1 MRQRLR
7 ALARPFQHR
16 DYRLYFAG
24 QLLSFVGNW
33 MQSAA
38 QAWLVYR
45 LTDAPVM
52 LGLVAF
58 AGQAP
63 VFLLATIGG
72 AIADRHGRQRVLW
85 YAQWGGLAIAA
96 GLALLTASGRISP
109 PLILLFA
116 TLSGVLSAFEIPARQ
131 ALLADLVGKKE
142 LLGAVA
148 MNSALVNA
156 ARILGPVLAGLLIA
170 ASGEALC
177 FALNGVS
184 YLAMILAL
192 SRMQPRTPTP
202 ARGSFMAQALD
213 GLRFA
218 LTTAPVR
225 ALLALLAV
233 ASIMGSPYLVLMPVF
248 AREIFAGGPRTL
260 GLLLGAA
267 GSGALLGALV
277 LASRDGVRGLG
288 HWVVVAAAIFG
299 VSLIAFSQA
308 RSLWLALALLPA
320 VGFGM
325 IVQMAATNTLIQV
338 MAPDRLRARVLAVYS
353 MTLLGMAPLGG
364 LLAGA
369 LAHSLGARW
378 TVSLGGAVCLVAA
391 AVFHRRLPHLR
402 AQAQAFIVAHG
413 AASGEPPA
421 SSGVPVAAPR
431 QPSTKP

>member
-1 MRQRLR
+1 MKQRLR

-24 QLLSFVGNW
+24 QLLSFIGNW

-63 VFLLATIGG
+63 VFLLATVGG
-72 AIADRHGRQRVLW
+72 AVADRHGRQRVLW
-85 YAQWGGLAIAA
+85 YAQWCGLAIAA
-96 GLALLTASGRISP
+96 GLALLTASGHISAE
-109 PLILLFA
+109 LILLFA
-116 TLSGVLSAFEIPARQ
+116 ALGGVVSAFEIPARQ

-156 ARILGPVLAGLLIA
+156 ARILGPMLAGLLIA
-170 ASGEALC
+170 MSGEAIC
-177 FALNGVS
+177 FALNGLS

-192 SRMQPRTPTP
+192 SRMQARTPIP
-202 ARGSFMAQALD
+202 APGAFMAQALD

-218 LTTAPVR
+218 FNTVPVR
-225 ALLALLAV
+225 SLLALLAV

-248 AREIFAGGPRTL
+248 AREVFAGGPRTL

-288 HWVVVAAAIFG
+288 HWVVFAAAIFG

-308 RSLWLALALLPA
+308 RSLWLAVALLPA
-320 VGFGM
+320 AGFGM

-378 TVSLGGAVCLVAA
+378 TVSLGGAVCLIGA
-391 AVFHRRLPHLR
+391 AVFYRRLPQLR
-402 AQAQAFIVAHG
+402 AQAQAFIVAQG
-413 AASGEPPA
+413 AASGEPPGG
-421 SSGVPVAAPR
+421 STLPVATPR
-431 QPSTKP
+431 KP

>member
-1 MRQRLR
+1 MKRRLR
-7 ALARPFQHR
+7 ALAKPFQHR

-63 VFLLATIGG
+63 VFLLATVGG

-85 YAQWGGLAIAA
+85 YAQWAGLAIAA
-96 GLALLTASGRISP
+96 GLATLTASGHISP
-109 PLILLFA
+109 SLILLFA
-116 TLSGVLSAFEIPARQ
+116 TLGGVVSAFEIPARQ
-131 ALLADLVGKKE
+131 ALLADLVGKKD

-156 ARILGPVLAGLLIA
+156 ARILGPMLAGLIIA
-170 ASGEALC
+170 THGEALC

-192 SRMQPRTPTP
+192 ARMLPRAPTP
-202 ARGSFMAQALD
+202 MPGTLLTQALD

-218 LTTAPVR
+218 FSTVPVR

-233 ASIMGSPYLVLMPVF
+233 ASIMGSPYLVLMPIF

-277 LASRDGVRGLG
+277 LASREGVRGLS
-288 HWVVVAAAIFG
+288 HWVVFAAALFG
-299 VSLIAFSQA
+299 ASLIAFSQA
-308 RSLWLALALLPA
+308 RSLWLAIALLPA
-320 VGFGM
+320 AGFGM

-391 AVFHRRLPHLR
+391 AAFYRRLPHLR
-402 AQAQAFIVAHG
+402 AQAQAFIVAQG

-421 SSGVPVAAPR
+421 SSGLPVATPR
-431 QPSTKP
+431 KP